1 MPSKNTSWYA
11 NVNPHVFFS
20 TVGLIVIFL
29 ALVILAPNAFDLLTK
44 QMNQWIIDSFSWFY
58 VLSVAIFLIVL
69 LYIAFSDMG
78 KIKLGPD
85 HSQPK
90 YGNGSWFAML
100 FTAGMGIGLMFFG
113 VAEPVMHYVS
123 PPVGEGQT
131 ISAAQ
136 QAMRVTFFHWGL
148 HAWAIYS
155 VVGLALA
162 YFAYRHRLPLK
173 IRSALY
179 PLIGKRIHGPIGHAV
194 DTFAT
199 IGTVFGV
206 ATTLG
211 FGVTQ
216 INSGLNYLF
225 GVEQSAQ
232 TQVILIIFVSILASL
247 SVFFGLDKGIKRL
260 SELNLILALILLL
273 FVFFASSSIYLLQ
286 TTIQNVGQY
295 VSNLFNMTFNLYAY
309 QPNGWIGG
317 WTIMYWA
324 WWISWSPFVGMFI
337 ARVSEGRTIREF
349 IVGVLLIPTGF
360 TLIWMGFM
368 GNAALFSILHE
379 ANSSL
384 IGAVQKDSSVA
395 LFEFLQSLPWASV
408 TSIIATILVVLFFV
422 TSADS
427 GALVTDYL
435 TAKSDNS
442 PTWQR
447 LFWTVLMAVLAI
459 VLLLVGGLSALQSA
473 TIMSALPFT
482 LIMLCICW
490 GLLKA
495 LRLDVTKMYALQEAR
510 ITPRAIQNPRSWQQR
525 LGLIMHYPPS
535 EAEIRH
541 FIDTDVRQAFHS
553 IQTEFQRRALHVSI
567 DELEEGLS
575 LRVDHHHEINFVYQV
590 MANPTVPP
598 SFMPESAEENI
609 DYYQAEVFLREGGQG
624 YDVMEWTKE
633 DLLQDIIDQ
642 YERHLHFLSL
652 VRTPE
657 PNRS

>member
-1 MPSKNTSWYA
+1 MPSKNPSWFA
-11 NVNPHVFFS
+11 NVNPNVFFS
-20 TVGLIVIFL
+20 TVAIIFIFL
-29 ALVILAPNAFDLLTK
+29 VVVVLAPNSFELITK
-44 QMNQWIIDSFSWFY
+44 NLNQWVTDSFSWFY
-58 VLSVAIFLIVL
+58 VLSVAIFLIL
-69 LYIAFSDMG
+69 LIYIALSDMG

-85 HSQPK
+85 HSQPN
-90 YGNGSWFAML
+90 YSNASWFALL

-123 PPVGEGQT
+123 PPEGAGET
-131 ISAAQ
+131 IQAAQ
-136 QAMRVTFFHWGL
+136 QSMRVTFFHWGF
-148 HAWAIYS
+148 HAWAIYT

-162 YFAYRHRLPLK
+162 YFAYRHNLPLK

-179 PLIGKRIHGPIGHAV
+179 PIIGEKIYGPIGDVV

-225 GVEQSAQ
+225 GIQQATS
-232 TQVILIIFVSILASL
+232 TQVILIIVVSTMASM
-247 SVFFGLDKGIKRL
+247 SVFLGLDKGIKRL
-260 SELNLILALILLL
+260 SELNLILVLTLLL

-286 TTIQNVGQY
+286 TTIQNAGQY
-295 VSNLFNMTFNLYAY
+295 VSNLFAMTFNLYAY

-337 ARVSEGRTIREF
+337 ARVSKGRSIREF

-368 GNAALFSILHE
+368 GNAALYSILHE
-379 ANSSL
+379 ANHSL
-384 IGAVQKDSSVA
+384 VVAVQRDSSVA
-395 LFEFLQSLPWASV
+395 LFAFLQSLPFSSV
-408 TSIIATILVVLFFV
+408 MSLLATCLVMLFFV

-435 TAKSDNS
+435 TAKSENS
-442 PTWQR
+442 PIWQR

-459 VLLLVGGLSALQSA
+459 VLLLVGGLGALQSA
-473 TIMSALPFT
+473 TMMSALPVTF
-482 LIMLCICW
+482 IMLLICW
-490 GLLKA
+490 GLVKA
-495 LRLDVTKMYALQEAR
+495 LRLDVIKMNALQEAR

-525 LGLIMHYPPS
+525 LGLIMHYPHT
-535 EAEIRH
+535 ETE
-541 FIDTDVRQAFHS
+541 VKQY
-553 IQTEFQRRALHVSI
+553 IQTEVSKAFQSVQKEFQRRKLTVTIRSI
-567 DELEEGLS
+567 ADGLE
-575 LRVDHHHEINFVYQV
+575 LRVDHHDEINFIYQV
-590 MANPTVPP
+590 VIRETVPP
-598 SFMPESAEENI
+598 SFMPEMTANEVT
-609 DYYQAEVFLREGGQG
+609 YYQAEVFLREGGQN
-624 YDVMEWTKE
+624 YDVMDWTSD

-652 VRTPE
+652 VRTSE
-657 PNRS
+657 

>member
-1 MPSKNTSWYA
+1 MPSKNPSWFA
-11 NVNPHVFFS
+11 NVNPNVFFS
-20 TVGLIVIFL
+20 TVAIIFIFL
-29 ALVILAPNAFDLLTK
+29 VVVVLAPNSFELITK
-44 QMNQWIIDSFSWFY
+44 NLNQWVTDSFSWFY
-58 VLSVAIFLIVL
+58 VLSVAIFLIL
-69 LYIAFSDMG
+69 LIYIALSDMG

-85 HSQPK
+85 HSQPN
-90 YGNGSWFAML
+90 YSNASWFALL

-123 PPVGEGQT
+123 PPEGAGET
-131 ISAAQ
+131 IQAAQ
-136 QAMRVTFFHWGL
+136 QSMRVTFFHWGF
-148 HAWAIYS
+148 HAWAIYT

-162 YFAYRHRLPLK
+162 YFAYRHNLPLK

-179 PLIGKRIHGPIGHAV
+179 PIIGEKIYGPIGDVV

-225 GVEQSAQ
+225 GIQQAAS
-232 TQVILIIFVSILASL
+232 TQVILIIVVSTMASM
-247 SVFFGLDKGIKRL
+247 SVFLGLDKGIKRL
-260 SELNLILALILLL
+260 SELNLILVLTLLL

-286 TTIQNVGQY
+286 TTIQNAGQY
-295 VSNLFNMTFNLYAY
+295 VSNLFAMTFNLYAY

-337 ARVSEGRTIREF
+337 ARVSKGRSIREF

-368 GNAALFSILHE
+368 GNAALYSILHE
-379 ANSSL
+379 ANHSL
-384 IGAVQKDSSVA
+384 VVAVQRDSSVA
-395 LFEFLQSLPWASV
+395 LFAFLQSLPFSSV
-408 TSIIATILVVLFFV
+408 MSLLATCLVMLFFV

-435 TAKSDNS
+435 TAKSENS
-442 PTWQR
+442 PIWQR

-459 VLLLVGGLSALQSA
+459 VLLLVGGLGALQSA
-473 TIMSALPFT
+473 TMMSALPVTF
-482 LIMLCICW
+482 IMLLICW
-490 GLLKA
+490 GLVKA
-495 LRLDVTKMYALQEAR
+495 LRLDVIKMNALQEAR

-525 LGLIMHYPPS
+525 LGLIMHYPHTETEVS
-535 EAEIRH
+535 
-541 FIDTDVRQAFHS
+541 QY
-553 IQTEFQRRALHVSI
+553 IQTEVSKAFQSVQKEFQRRKLTVTIRSI
-567 DELEEGLS
+567 ADGLE
-575 LRVDHHHEINFVYQV
+575 LRVDHHDEINFIYQV
-590 MANPTVPP
+590 VIRETVPP
-598 SFMPESAEENI
+598 SFMPEMTADEIS
-609 DYYQAEVFLREGGQG
+609 YYQAEVFLKEGGQN
-624 YDVMEWTKE
+624 YDVMDWTSD

-657 PNRS
+657 

>member
-1 MPSKNTSWYA
+1 MPSKNPSWFA
-11 NVNPHVFFS
+11 NVNPNVFFS
-20 TVGLIVIFL
+20 TVAIISIFL
-29 ALVILAPNAFDLLTK
+29 VVVVLAPNSFELITK
-44 QMNQWIIDSFSWFY
+44 NLNQWVTDSFSWFY
-58 VLSVAIFLIVL
+58 VLSVAIFLIL
-69 LYIAFSDMG
+69 LIYIALSDMG

-85 HSQPK
+85 HSQPN
-90 YGNGSWFAML
+90 YSNASWFALL
-100 FTAGMGIGLMFFG
+100 FTAGMEIGLMFFG

-123 PPVGEGQT
+123 PPEGAGET
-131 ISAAQ
+131 IQSAQ
-136 QAMRVTFFHWGL
+136 QSMRVTFFHWGF
-148 HAWAIYS
+148 HAWAIYT

-162 YFAYRHRLPLK
+162 YFAYRHNLPLK

-179 PLIGKRIHGPIGHAV
+179 PIIGEKIYGPIGDAV

-225 GVEQSAQ
+225 GIQQSAS
-232 TQVILIIFVSILASL
+232 TQVILIIVVSTMASM
-247 SVFFGLDKGIKRL
+247 SVFLGLDKGIKRL
-260 SELNLILALILLL
+260 SELNLILVLTLLL

-286 TTIQNVGQY
+286 TTIQNAGQY
-295 VSNLFNMTFNLYAY
+295 VSNLFAMTFNLYAY

-337 ARVSEGRTIREF
+337 ARVSKGRSIREF

-368 GNAALFSILHE
+368 GNAALYSILHE
-379 ANSSL
+379 ANHSL
-384 IGAVQKDSSVA
+384 VVAVQRDSSVA
-395 LFEFLQSLPWASV
+395 LFAFLQSLPFSSV
-408 TSIIATILVVLFFV
+408 MSLLATCLVMLFFV

-435 TAKSDNS
+435 TAKSENS
-442 PTWQR
+442 PIWQR

-459 VLLLVGGLSALQSA
+459 VLLLVGGLGALQSA
-473 TIMSALPFT
+473 TMMSALPVTF
-482 LIMLCICW
+482 IMLLICW
-490 GLLKA
+490 GLVKA
-495 LRLDVTKMYALQEAR
+495 LRLDVIKMNALQEAR

-525 LGLIMHYPPS
+525 LGLIMHYPHTETEVS
-535 EAEIRH
+535 
-541 FIDTDVRQAFHS
+541 QY
-553 IQTEFQRRALHVSI
+553 IQTEVSKAFQSVQKEFQRRKLTVTIRLI
-567 DELEEGLS
+567 DDGLE
-575 LRVDHHHEINFVYQV
+575 LRVDHHDEINFIYQV
-590 MANPTVPP
+590 VIRETVPP
-598 SFMPESAEENI
+598 SFMPEMTADEIS
-609 DYYQAEVFLREGGQG
+609 YYQAEVFLKEGGQN
-624 YDVMEWTKE
+624 YDVMDWTSD

-657 PNRS
+657 

>member
-1 MPSKNTSWYA
+1 MPSTKPSCFA
-11 NVNPHVFFS
+11 NINPNVFIS
-20 TVGLIVIFL
+20 TVAIIAIFL
-29 ALVILAPNAFDLLTK
+29 ALVVFAPDAFSVFTQQL
-44 QMNQWIIDSFSWFY
+44 NQWITTSFSWFY
-58 VLSVAIFLIVL
+58 VLSVAIFIIL
-69 LYIAFSDMG
+69 LAYIALSDMG
-78 KIKLGPD
+78 KIKLGPE

-90 YGNGSWFAML
+90 YSSASWFAML

-113 VAEPVMHYVS
+113 VAEPVMHYVT
-123 PPVGEGQT
+123 PPAGEPET
-131 ISAAQ
+131 VLAAQ
-136 QAMRVTFFHWGL
+136 QSMRVTFFHWGL
-148 HAWAIYS
+148 HAWAIYTL
-155 VVGLALA
+155 VGLSLA
-162 YFAYRHRLPLK
+162 YFAYRHQLPLK

-179 PLIGKRIHGPIGHAV
+179 PLIGQKIYGPIGDGV

-225 GVEQSAQ
+225 GIEQAPS
-232 TQVILIIFVSILASL
+232 TQVILIIVVSTMAAT

-260 SELNLILALILLL
+260 SELNLVLALLLL
-273 FVFFASSSIYLLQ
+273 IFVFVAGPSIYLLQ
-286 TTIQNVGQY
+286 TTIQNAGQY
-295 VSNLFNMTFNLYAY
+295 ASNLFAMTFNLYAY
-309 QPNGWIGG
+309 QPSGWIGG

-337 ARVSEGRTIREF
+337 ARVSEGRSIREF

-368 GNAALFSILHE
+368 GNAALYSIMHE
-379 ANSSL
+379 ANTGL
-384 IGAVQKDSSVA
+384 LEAVQRDSSVA
-395 LFEFLQSLPWASV
+395 LFEFLNNLPFNSV
-408 TSIIATILVVLFFV
+408 TSIIATLLVMLFFV

-447 LFWTVLMAVLAI
+447 LFWTVLMALLAI
-459 VLLLVGGLSALQSA
+459 ILLLAGGLEALQSA

-482 LIMLCICW
+482 FIMLLMCW
-490 GLLKA
+490 GLIKA
-495 LRLDVTKMYALQEAR
+495 LHLDVTKMHALQAAR

-525 LGLIMHYPPS
+525 LGLIMHYPHTQEEVQQYIHNTVNKAFLSFQS
-535 EAEIRH
+535 ELK
-541 FIDTDVRQAFHS
+541 
-553 IQTEFQRRALHVSI
+553 RRRLHVAISP
-567 DELEEGLS
+567 LEDGIQ
-575 LRVDHHHEINFVYQV
+575 LRVDHQDEINFIYQV
-590 MANPTVPP
+590 NATQTLSP
-598 SFMPESAEENI
+598 SFMAELENAGV
-609 DYYQAEVFLREGGQG
+609 DSYQAEVFLREGGQG
-624 YDVMEWTKE
+624 YDVMEWTQE

-657 PNRS
+657 

>member
-1 MPSKNTSWYA
+1 MPSKNPSWFA
-11 NVNPHVFFS
+11 NVNPNVFLS
-20 TVGLIVIFL
+20 TVAIIVIFL
-29 ALVILAPNAFDLLTK
+29 AVVVLAPNSFELITK
-44 QMNQWIIDSFSWFY
+44 HLNQWVTDSFSWFY
-58 VLSVAIFLIVL
+58 VLSVAIFLIL
-69 LYIAFSDMG
+69 LIYIALSDMG

-85 HSQPK
+85 HSQPS
-90 YGNGSWFAML
+90 YSNGSWFAML

-123 PPVGEGQT
+123 PPEGAGET
-131 ISAAQ
+131 IQSAQ
-136 QAMRVTFFHWGL
+136 QSMRVTFFHWGF
-148 HAWAIYS
+148 HAWAIYT

-162 YFAYRHRLPLK
+162 YFAYRHNLPLK

-179 PLIGKRIHGPIGHAV
+179 PMIGQKIHGPIGDAV

-225 GVEQSAQ
+225 GIQQAPT
-232 TQVILIIFVSILASL
+232 TQVILIIVVSAMASM
-247 SVFFGLDKGIKRL
+247 SVFLGLDKGIKRL

-286 TTIQNVGQY
+286 TTIQNAGQY
-295 VSNLFNMTFNLYAY
+295 VSNLFAMTFNLYAY

-337 ARVSEGRTIREF
+337 ARVSKGRTIREF

-368 GNAALFSILHE
+368 GNAALYSILHE
-379 ANSSL
+379 ANHSL
-384 IGAVQKDSSVA
+384 VLAVQRDSSVA
-395 LFEFLQSLPWASV
+395 LFEFLHSLPFSSV
-408 TSIIATILVVLFFV
+408 MSLLATFLVMLFFV

-435 TAKSDNS
+435 TAKSENS

-459 VLLLVGGLSALQSA
+459 VLLLVGGLGALQSA
-473 TIMSALPFT
+473 TMMSALPFT
-482 LIMLCICW
+482 FIMLFICW

-495 LRLDVTKMYALQEAR
+495 LRLDVTKMNALQEAR

-525 LGLIMHYPPS
+525 LGLIMHYPHT
-535 EAEIRH
+535 EAEVKQYIE
-541 FIDTDVRQAFHS
+541 TEVSKAFQS
-553 IQTEFQRRALHVSI
+553 VQKEFQRRKLTVRIASI
-567 DELEEGLS
+567 ADGLE
-575 LRVDHHHEINFVYQV
+575 LRVDHHDEINFIYQV
-590 MANPTVPP
+590 VIRETVPP
-598 SFMPESAEENI
+598 SFMPEMTANEVT
-609 DYYQAEVFLREGGQG
+609 YYQAEVFLREGGQN
-624 YDVMEWTKE
+624 YDVMDWTSD

-652 VRTPE
+652 VRTSE
-657 PNRS
+657 

>member
-1 MPSKNTSWYA
+1 MPSKNPSWFA
-11 NVNPHVFFS
+11 NVNPNVFLS
-20 TVGLIVIFL
+20 TVAIISIFL
-29 ALVILAPNAFDLLTK
+29 VVVILAPNSFELITQHL
-44 QMNQWIIDSFSWFY
+44 NQWVTDSFSWFY
-58 VLSVAIFLIVL
+58 VLSVAIFLIL
-69 LYIAFSDMG
+69 LIYIALSDMG

-85 HSQPK
+85 HSQPS
-90 YGNGSWFAML
+90 YSNTSWFAML

-123 PPVGEGQT
+123 PPQGAGET
-131 ISAAQ
+131 IQAAQ
-136 QAMRVTFFHWGL
+136 QSMRVTFFHWGF
-148 HAWAIYS
+148 HAWAIYT

-162 YFAYRHRLPLK
+162 YFAYRHNLPLK

-179 PLIGKRIHGPIGHAV
+179 PMIGQKIYGPIGDTV

-225 GVEQSAQ
+225 GIPQAAS
-232 TQVILIIFVSILASL
+232 TQVILIVIVSVMASM
-247 SVFFGLDKGIKRL
+247 SVFLGLDKGIKRL

-286 TTIQNVGQY
+286 TTIQNAGQY
-295 VSNLFNMTFNLYAY
+295 VSNLFAMTFNLYAY

-337 ARVSEGRTIREF
+337 ARVSKGRTIREF

-368 GNAALFSILHE
+368 GNAALYSILHE
-379 ANSSL
+379 ANHSL
-384 IGAVQKDSSVA
+384 VLAVQRDSSVA
-395 LFEFLQSLPWASV
+395 LFEFLHSLPFSSV
-408 TSIIATILVVLFFV
+408 MSLLATVLVVLFFV

-435 TAKSDNS
+435 TAKSENS
-442 PTWQR
+442 PLWQR

-459 VLLLVGGLSALQSA
+459 VLLLVGGLGALQSA
-473 TIMSALPFT
+473 TMMSALPFT
-482 LIMLCICW
+482 FIMLFICW

-495 LRLDVTKMYALQEAR
+495 LRLDVTKMDALQEAR

-525 LGLIMHYPPS
+525 LGLIMHYPHT
-535 EAEIRH
+535 EAEVKQYIE
-541 FIDTDVRQAFHS
+541 TEVSKAFQS
-553 IQTEFQRRALHVSI
+553 VQKEFQRRKLTVSI
-567 DELEEGLS
+567 RSITDGLE
-575 LRVDHHHEINFVYQV
+575 LRVDHHDEINFIYQIV
-590 MANPTVPP
+590 IRETVPP
-598 SFMPESAEENI
+598 SFMPEMTANEI
-609 DYYQAEVFLREGGQG
+609 TYYQAEVFLREGGQN
-624 YDVMEWTKE
+624 YDVMDWTSD

-652 VRTPE
+652 VRTSE
-657 PNRS
+657 

>member
-1 MPSKNTSWYA
+1 MPSKNSSWFA
-11 NVNPHVFFS
+11 NVNPNVFLS
-20 TVGLIVIFL
+20 TAAIIVIFL
-29 ALVILAPNAFDLLTK
+29 AIVVLAPNSFELITRQL
-44 QMNQWIIDSFSWFY
+44 NQWVTDSFSWFY
-58 VLSVAIFLIVL
+58 VLSVAIFLIL
-69 LYIAFSDMG
+69 LIYIALSDMG

-85 HSQPK
+85 HSQPS
-90 YGNGSWFAML
+90 YSNASWFAML

-123 PPVGEGQT
+123 PPTGPAET
-131 ISAAQ
+131 IQSAQ

-148 HAWAIYS
+148 HAWAIYT

-162 YFAYRHRLPLK
+162 YFAYRHNLPLK

-179 PLIGKRIHGPIGHAV
+179 PMIGQRIYGPIGDAV

-225 GVEQSAQ
+225 GIQQSAV
-232 TQVILIIFVSILASL
+232 TQVVLIIVVSAMASI

-286 TTIQNVGQY
+286 TTIQNAGQY
-295 VSNLFNMTFNLYAY
+295 ISNLFAMTFNLYAY

-337 ARVSEGRTIREF
+337 ARVSEGRSIREF

-368 GNAALFSILHE
+368 GNAALYSILHE
-379 ANSSL
+379 ANHAL
-384 IGAVQKDSSVA
+384 VMAVQRDSSVA
-395 LFEFLQSLPWASV
+395 LFQFLHSLPFSSV
-408 TSIIATILVVLFFV
+408 MSLLATCLVMLFFV

-435 TAKSDNS
+435 TAKSENS

-447 LFWTVLMAVLAI
+447 LFWTALMAVLAI
-459 VLLLVGGLSALQSA
+459 VLLLVGGLGALQSA
-473 TIMSALPFT
+473 TMMSALPFT
-482 LIMLCICW
+482 FIMLLICW

-495 LRLDVTKMYALQEAR
+495 LRLDITKMNALQEAR

-525 LGLIMHYPPS
+525 LGLIMHYPHT
-535 EAEIRH
+535 EAEVKQYIE
-541 FIDTDVRQAFHS
+541 TEVAKAFQS
-553 IQTEFQRRALHVSI
+553 VQKEFQRRKLTVSI
-567 DELEEGLS
+567 LSIADGLE
-575 LRVDHHHEINFVYQV
+575 LRVDHHDEINFIYQV
-590 MANPTVPP
+590 VTRETVPP
-598 SFMPESAEENI
+598 SFMPEMTTNEMT
-609 DYYQAEVFLREGGQG
+609 YYQAEVFLREGGQN
-624 YDVMEWTKE
+624 YDVMDWTLE

-652 VRTPE
+652 VRTSE
-657 PNRS
+657 

>member
-1 MPSKNTSWYA
+1 MPSTKPSCFA
-11 NVNPHVFFS
+11 NIKPNVFIS
-20 TVGLIVIFL
+20 TVAIIAIFL
-29 ALVILAPNAFDLLTK
+29 ALVVFAPDAFSVFTQQL
-44 QMNQWIIDSFSWFY
+44 NQWITTSFSWFY
-58 VLSVAIFLIVL
+58 VLSVAIFIIL
-69 LYIAFSDMG
+69 LAYIALSDMG
-78 KIKLGPD
+78 KIKLGPE

-90 YGNGSWFAML
+90 YSSASWFAML

-113 VAEPVMHYVS
+113 VAEPVMHYVT
-123 PPVGEGQT
+123 PPAGEPET
-131 ISAAQ
+131 VLAAQ
-136 QAMRVTFFHWGL
+136 QSMRVTFFHWGL
-148 HAWAIYS
+148 HAWAIYTL
-155 VVGLALA
+155 VGLSLA
-162 YFAYRHRLPLK
+162 YFAYRHQLPLK

-179 PLIGKRIHGPIGHAV
+179 PLIGQKIYGPIGDGV

-225 GVEQSAQ
+225 GVEQAPS
-232 TQVILIIFVSILASL
+232 TQVILIIVVSTMAAT

-260 SELNLILALILLL
+260 SELNLVLALLLL
-273 FVFFASSSIYLLQ
+273 IFVFVAGPSIYLLQ
-286 TTIQNVGQY
+286 TTIQNAGQY
-295 VSNLFNMTFNLYAY
+295 VSNLFSMTFNLYAY
-309 QPNGWIGG
+309 QPSGWIGG

-337 ARVSEGRTIREF
+337 ARVSEGRSIREF

-368 GNAALFSILHE
+368 GNAALYSIMHE
-379 ANSSL
+379 ANTGL
-384 IGAVQKDSSVA
+384 LEAVQRDSSVA
-395 LFEFLQSLPWASV
+395 LFEFLNNLPFSSV
-408 TSIIATILVVLFFV
+408 TSIIATLLVMLFFV

-447 LFWTVLMAVLAI
+447 LFWTVLMALLAI
-459 VLLLVGGLSALQSA
+459 ILLLAGGLEALQSA

-482 LIMLCICW
+482 FIMLLMCW
-490 GLLKA
+490 GLIKA
-495 LRLDVTKMYALQEAR
+495 LHLDVTKMHALQAAR

-525 LGLIMHYPPS
+525 LGLIMHYPHTQEEVQQYIHNTVNNAFLSFQS
-535 EAEIRH
+535 ELK
-541 FIDTDVRQAFHS
+541 
-553 IQTEFQRRALHVSI
+553 RRRLHVAISP
-567 DELEEGLS
+567 LEDGIQ
-575 LRVDHHHEINFVYQV
+575 LRVDHQDEINFIYQV
-590 MANPTVPP
+590 NATQTLSP
-598 SFMPESAEENI
+598 SFMAELENAGV
-609 DYYQAEVFLREGGQG
+609 DSYQAEVFLREGGQG
-624 YDVMEWTKE
+624 YDVMEWTQE

-657 PNRS
+657 

>member
-1 MPSKNTSWYA
+1 MPSKNASWFA
-11 NVNPHVFFS
+11 NVNPNVFLS
-20 TVGLIVIFL
+20 TVAIIVIFL
-29 ALVILAPNAFDLLTK
+29 AVVVLAPNSFELITQQL
-44 QMNQWIIDSFSWFY
+44 NQWVTDSFSWFY
-58 VLSVAIFLIVL
+58 VLSVAIFLIL
-69 LYIAFSDMG
+69 LIYIALSDMG

-85 HSQPK
+85 HSQPA
-90 YGNGSWFAML
+90 YSNASWFAML

-123 PPVGEGQT
+123 PPTGEAET
-131 ISAAQ
+131 IQSAQ

-148 HAWAIYS
+148 HAWAIYT
-155 VVGLALA
+155 VVGLSLA
-162 YFAYRHRLPLK
+162 YFAYRHNLPLK
-173 IRSALY
+173 IRSSLY
-179 PLIGKRIHGPIGHAV
+179 PIIGKKIYGPLGDAV

-216 INSGLNYLF
+216 INAGLNYLF
-225 GVEQSAQ
+225 GIEQSAT
-232 TQVILIIFVSILASL
+232 TQVILIVVVSAMASM
-247 SVFFGLDKGIKRL
+247 SVFLGLDKGIKRL

-286 TTIQNVGQY
+286 TTIQNAGQY
-295 VSNLFNMTFNLYAY
+295 ISNLFAMTFNLYAY

-337 ARVSEGRTIREF
+337 ARVSKGRSIREF

-368 GNAALFSILHE
+368 GNAALYSILHE
-379 ANSSL
+379 ANHAL
-384 IGAVQKDSSVA
+384 VLAVQQDSSVA
-395 LFEFLQSLPWASV
+395 LFEFLQSLPFSAVMSV
-408 TSIIATILVVLFFV
+408 LATFLVMLFFV

-435 TAKSDNS
+435 TAKSENS
-442 PTWQR
+442 PMWQR

-473 TIMSALPFT
+473 TMMSALPFT
-482 LIMLCICW
+482 FILLLICW

-495 LRLDVTKMYALQEAR
+495 LHLEVTKMNALQQAR

-525 LGLIMHYPPS
+525 LGLIMHYPHNEHEIQHYIDS
-535 EAEIRH
+535 EV
-541 FIDTDVRQAFHS
+541 FNAFKS
-553 IQTEFQRRALHVSI
+553 VQKEFQRRQLEVSI
-567 DELEEGLS
+567 QSIDGGME
-575 LRVDHHHEINFVYQV
+575 LRVDHHNEINFVYQV
-590 MANPTVPP
+590 VAQETVPP
-598 SFMPESAEENI
+598 SFMAEATLNEVK
-609 DYYQAEVFLREGGQG
+609 YYQAEVFLREGGQN
-624 YDVMEWTKE
+624 YDVMDWTLE

-652 VRTPE
+652 VRTAE
-657 PNRS
+657 

>member
-1 MPSKNTSWYA
+1 MPSKNPSWFA
-11 NVNPHVFFS
+11 NVNPNVFLS
-20 TVGLIVIFL
+20 TVAIIVIFL
-29 ALVILAPNAFDLLTK
+29 AVVVLAPNSFELITK
-44 QMNQWIIDSFSWFY
+44 HLNQWVTDSFSWFY
-58 VLSVAIFLIVL
+58 VLSVAIFLIL
-69 LYIAFSDMG
+69 LIYIALSDMG

-85 HSQPK
+85 HSQPS
-90 YGNGSWFAML
+90 YSNGSWFAML

-123 PPVGEGQT
+123 PPEGAGET
-131 ISAAQ
+131 IQSAQ
-136 QAMRVTFFHWGL
+136 QSMRVTFFHWGF
-148 HAWAIYS
+148 HAWAIYT

-162 YFAYRHRLPLK
+162 YFAYRHNLPLK

-179 PLIGKRIHGPIGHAV
+179 PMIGQKIYGPIGDAV

-225 GVEQSAQ
+225 GIQQAPT
-232 TQVILIIFVSILASL
+232 TQVILIIVVSAMASMSIFL
-247 SVFFGLDKGIKRL
+247 GLDKGIKRL

-286 TTIQNVGQY
+286 TTIQNAGQY
-295 VSNLFNMTFNLYAY
+295 VSNLFAMTFNLYAY

-337 ARVSEGRTIREF
+337 ARVSKGRTIREF

-368 GNAALFSILHE
+368 GNAALYSILHE
-379 ANSSL
+379 ANHSL
-384 IGAVQKDSSVA
+384 VLAVQRDSSVA
-395 LFEFLQSLPWASV
+395 LFEFLHSLPFSSV
-408 TSIIATILVVLFFV
+408 MSLLATFLVMLFFV

-435 TAKSDNS
+435 TAKSENS

-459 VLLLVGGLSALQSA
+459 VLLLVGGLGALQSA
-473 TIMSALPFT
+473 TMMSALPFT
-482 LIMLCICW
+482 FIMLFICW

-495 LRLDVTKMYALQEAR
+495 LRLDVTKMNALQEAR

-525 LGLIMHYPPS
+525 LGLIMHYPHT
-535 EAEIRH
+535 EAEVKQYIE
-541 FIDTDVRQAFHS
+541 TEVSKAFQS
-553 IQTEFQRRALHVSI
+553 VQKEFQRRKLTVRIASI
-567 DELEEGLS
+567 ADGLE
-575 LRVDHHHEINFVYQV
+575 LRVDHHDEINFIYQV
-590 MANPTVPP
+590 VIRETVPP
-598 SFMPESAEENI
+598 SFMPEMTANEVT
-609 DYYQAEVFLREGGQG
+609 YYQAEVFLREGGQN
-624 YDVMEWTKE
+624 YDVMDWTSD

-652 VRTPE
+652 VRTSE
-657 PNRS
+657 

>member
-1 MPSKNTSWYA
+1 MPSKNPSWFA
-11 NVNPHVFFS
+11 NVNPNVFLS
-20 TVGLIVIFL
+20 TVAIIVIFL
-29 ALVILAPNAFDLLTK
+29 AVVVLAPNSFELITK
-44 QMNQWIIDSFSWFY
+44 HLNQWVTDSFSWFY
-58 VLSVAIFLIVL
+58 VLSVAIFLIL
-69 LYIAFSDMG
+69 LIYIALSDMG

-85 HSQPK
+85 HSQPS
-90 YGNGSWFAML
+90 YSNGSWFAML

-123 PPVGEGQT
+123 PPEGAGET
-131 ISAAQ
+131 IQAAQ
-136 QAMRVTFFHWGL
+136 QSMRVTFFHWGF
-148 HAWAIYS
+148 HAWAIYT

-162 YFAYRHRLPLK
+162 YFAYRHNLPLK

-179 PLIGKRIHGPIGHAV
+179 PMIGQKIYGPIGDAV

-225 GVEQSAQ
+225 GIQQAPT
-232 TQVILIIFVSILASL
+232 TQVILIIVVSAMASM
-247 SVFFGLDKGIKRL
+247 SVFLGLDKGIKRL

-286 TTIQNVGQY
+286 TTIQNAGQY
-295 VSNLFNMTFNLYAY
+295 VSNLFAMTFNLYAY

-337 ARVSEGRTIREF
+337 ARVSKGRTIREF

-368 GNAALFSILHE
+368 GNAALYSILHE
-379 ANSSL
+379 ANHSL
-384 IGAVQKDSSVA
+384 VLAVQRDSSVA
-395 LFEFLQSLPWASV
+395 LFEFLHSLPFSSV
-408 TSIIATILVVLFFV
+408 MSLLATFLVMLFFV

-435 TAKSDNS
+435 TAKSENS

-459 VLLLVGGLSALQSA
+459 VLLLVGGLGALQSA
-473 TIMSALPFT
+473 TMMSALPFT
-482 LIMLCICW
+482 FIMLFICW

-495 LRLDVTKMYALQEAR
+495 LRLDVTKMNALQEAR

-525 LGLIMHYPPS
+525 LGLIMHYPHT
-535 EAEIRH
+535 EAEVKQYIE
-541 FIDTDVRQAFHS
+541 TEVSKAFQS
-553 IQTEFQRRALHVSI
+553 VQKEFQRRKLTVRIASI
-567 DELEEGLS
+567 ADGLE
-575 LRVDHHHEINFVYQV
+575 LRVDHHDEINFIYQV
-590 MANPTVPP
+590 VIRETVPP
-598 SFMPESAEENI
+598 SFMPEMTANEVT
-609 DYYQAEVFLREGGQG
+609 YYQAEVFLREGGQN
-624 YDVMEWTKE
+624 YDVMDWTSD

-652 VRTPE
+652 VRTSE
-657 PNRS
+657 

>member
-1 MPSKNTSWYA
+1 MPSTKPSCFA
-11 NVNPHVFFS
+11 NINPNVFIS
-20 TVGLIVIFL
+20 TVAIIAIFL
-29 ALVILAPNAFDLLTK
+29 ALVVFAPDAFSVFTQQL
-44 QMNQWIIDSFSWFY
+44 NQWITTSFSWFY
-58 VLSVAIFLIVL
+58 VLSVAIFIIL
-69 LYIAFSDMG
+69 LAYIALSDMG
-78 KIKLGPD
+78 KIKLGPE

-90 YGNGSWFAML
+90 YSSASWFAML

-113 VAEPVMHYVS
+113 VAEPVMHYVT
-123 PPVGEGQT
+123 PPAGEPET
-131 ISAAQ
+131 VLAAQ
-136 QAMRVTFFHWGL
+136 QSMRVTFFHWGL
-148 HAWAIYS
+148 HAWAIYTL
-155 VVGLALA
+155 VGLSLA
-162 YFAYRHRLPLK
+162 YFAYRHQLPLK

-179 PLIGKRIHGPIGHAV
+179 PLIGQKIYGPIGDGV

-225 GVEQSAQ
+225 GVEQAPS
-232 TQVILIIFVSILASL
+232 TQVILIIVVSTMAAT

-260 SELNLILALILLL
+260 SELNLVLALLLL
-273 FVFFASSSIYLLQ
+273 IFVFVAGPSIYLLQ
-286 TTIQNVGQY
+286 TTIQNAGQY
-295 VSNLFNMTFNLYAY
+295 VSNLFSMTFNLYAY
-309 QPNGWIGG
+309 QPSGWIGG

-337 ARVSEGRTIREF
+337 ARVSEGRSIREF

-368 GNAALFSILHE
+368 GNAALYSIMHE
-379 ANSSL
+379 ANTGL
-384 IGAVQKDSSVA
+384 LEAVQRDSSVA
-395 LFEFLQSLPWASV
+395 LFEFLNNLPFSSV
-408 TSIIATILVVLFFV
+408 TSIIATLLVMLFFV

-447 LFWTVLMAVLAI
+447 LFWTVLMALLAI
-459 VLLLVGGLSALQSA
+459 ILLLAGGLEALQSA

-482 LIMLCICW
+482 FIMLLMCW
-490 GLLKA
+490 GLIKA
-495 LRLDVTKMYALQEAR
+495 LHLDVTKMHALQAAR

-525 LGLIMHYPPS
+525 LGLIMHYPHTQEEVQQYIHNTVNKAFLSFQS
-535 EAEIRH
+535 ELK
-541 FIDTDVRQAFHS
+541 
-553 IQTEFQRRALHVSI
+553 RRRLHVAISP
-567 DELEEGLS
+567 LEDGIQ
-575 LRVDHHHEINFVYQV
+575 LRVDHQDEINFIYQV
-590 MANPTVPP
+590 NATQTLSP
-598 SFMPESAEENI
+598 SFMAELENAGV
-609 DYYQAEVFLREGGQG
+609 DSYQAEVFLREGGQG
-624 YDVMEWTKE
+624 YDVMEWTQE

-657 PNRS
+657 

>member
-1 MPSKNTSWYA
+1 MPSTKPSWFA
-11 NVNPHVFFS
+11 NINPNVFIS
-20 TVGLIVIFL
+20 TVAIIAVFL
-29 ALVILAPNAFDLLTK
+29 ALVVFAPDAFSSLTQ
-44 QMNQWIIDSFSWFY
+44 QMNQWITNSFSWFY
-58 VLSVAIFLIVL
+58 VLSVAVFLIVL
-69 LYIAFSDMG
+69 IYIALSDMG

-90 YGNGSWFAML
+90 YSSASWFAML

-113 VAEPVMHYVS
+113 VAEPVMHYVT
-123 PPVGEGQT
+123 PPAGEPET
-131 ISAAQ
+131 VLAAQ
-136 QAMRVTFFHWGL
+136 QSMRVTFFHWGL
-148 HAWAIYS
+148 HAWAIYTL
-155 VVGLALA
+155 VGLSLA
-162 YFAYRHRLPLK
+162 YFAYRHQLPLK

-179 PLIGKRIHGPIGHAV
+179 PLIGKKIYGPIGDGV

-225 GVEQSAQ
+225 GIEQAPS
-232 TQVILIIFVSILASL
+232 TQVILIIVVSAMAAT

-260 SELNLILALILLL
+260 AELNLVLALLLL
-273 FVFFASSSIYLLQ
+273 VFVFVAGPTIYLLQ
-286 TTIQNVGQY
+286 TTIQNAGQY
-295 VSNLFNMTFNLYAY
+295 VSNLFAMTFNLYAY
-309 QPNGWIGG
+309 QPSGWIGG

-337 ARVSEGRTIREF
+337 ARVSEGRSIREF

-368 GNAALFSILHE
+368 GNAALYSIMHE
-379 ANSSL
+379 ANTSL
-384 IGAVQKDSSVA
+384 LNAVQRDSSVA
-395 LFEFLQSLPWASV
+395 LFEFLANLPFSAV
-408 TSIIATILVVLFFV
+408 TSIIATLLVMLFFV

-435 TAKSDNS
+435 TAKTENS

-447 LFWTVLMAVLAI
+447 LFWTVLMALLAI
-459 VLLLVGGLSALQSA
+459 ILLLAGGLQALQSA

-482 LIMLCICW
+482 FIMLLICW
-490 GLLKA
+490 GLIKA
-495 LRLDVTKMYALQEAR
+495 LHLDVTKMHALQAAR

-525 LGLIMHYPPS
+525 LGLIMHYPHTQ
-535 EAEIRH
+535 EEVQQYIRSTVNKA
-541 FIDTDVRQAFHS
+541 FISF
-553 IQTEFQRRALHVSI
+553 QTELKRRQLQVNINALEQGI
-567 DELEEGLS
+567 Q
-575 LRVDHHHEINFVYQV
+575 LRVDHQGEINFIYQV
-590 MANPTVPP
+590 VATETLSP
-598 SFMPESAEENI
+598 SFMSELDHAGAAS
-609 DYYQAEVFLREGGQG
+609 YQAEVFLREGGQG
-624 YDVMEWTKE
+624 YDVMEWTQE

-657 PNRS
+657 

>member
-1 MPSKNTSWYA
+1 MPSKNPSWFA
-11 NVNPHVFFS
+11 NVNPNVFFS
-20 TVGLIVIFL
+20 TVAIISIFL
-29 ALVILAPNAFDLLTK
+29 VVVVLAPNSFELITK
-44 QMNQWIIDSFSWFY
+44 NLNQWVTDSFSWFY
-58 VLSVAIFLIVL
+58 VLSVAIFLIL
-69 LYIAFSDMG
+69 LIYIALSDMG

-85 HSQPK
+85 HSQPN
-90 YGNGSWFAML
+90 YSNASWFALL

-123 PPVGEGQT
+123 PPEGAGET
-131 ISAAQ
+131 IQAAQ
-136 QAMRVTFFHWGL
+136 QSMRVTFFHWGF
-148 HAWAIYS
+148 HAWAIYT

-162 YFAYRHRLPLK
+162 YFAYRHNLPLK

-179 PLIGKRIHGPIGHAV
+179 PIIGEKIYGPIGDVV

-225 GVEQSAQ
+225 GIQQATS
-232 TQVILIIFVSILASL
+232 TQVILIIVVSTMASM
-247 SVFFGLDKGIKRL
+247 SVFLGLDKGIKRL
-260 SELNLILALILLL
+260 SELNLILVLTLLL

-286 TTIQNVGQY
+286 TTIQNAGQY
-295 VSNLFNMTFNLYAY
+295 VSNLFAMTFNLYAY

-337 ARVSEGRTIREF
+337 ARVSKGRSIREF

-368 GNAALFSILHE
+368 GNAALYSILHE
-379 ANSSL
+379 ANHSL
-384 IGAVQKDSSVA
+384 VVAVQRDSSVA
-395 LFEFLQSLPWASV
+395 LFAFLQSLPFSSV
-408 TSIIATILVVLFFV
+408 MSLLATCLVMLFFV

-435 TAKSDNS
+435 TAKSENS
-442 PTWQR
+442 PIWQR

-459 VLLLVGGLSALQSA
+459 VLLLVGGLGALQSA
-473 TIMSALPFT
+473 TMMSALPVTF
-482 LIMLCICW
+482 IMLLICW
-490 GLLKA
+490 GLVKA
-495 LRLDVTKMYALQEAR
+495 LRLDVIKMNALQEAR

-525 LGLIMHYPPS
+525 LGLIMHYPHTETEVS
-535 EAEIRH
+535 
-541 FIDTDVRQAFHS
+541 QY
-553 IQTEFQRRALHVSI
+553 IQTEVSKAFQSVQKEFQRRKLTVTIRSI
-567 DELEEGLS
+567 ADGLE
-575 LRVDHHHEINFVYQV
+575 LRVDHHDEINFIYQV
-590 MANPTVPP
+590 VIRETVPP
-598 SFMPESAEENI
+598 SFMPEMTANEVT
-609 DYYQAEVFLREGGQG
+609 YYQAEVFLREGGQN
-624 YDVMEWTKE
+624 YDVMDWTSD

-652 VRTPE
+652 VRTSE
-657 PNRS
+657 

>member
-1 MPSKNTSWYA
+1 MPSTKPSCFA
-11 NVNPHVFFS
+11 NINPNVFIS
-20 TVGLIVIFL
+20 TVAIIAIFL
-29 ALVILAPNAFDLLTK
+29 ALVVFAPDAFSVFTQQL
-44 QMNQWIIDSFSWFY
+44 NQWITTSFSWFY
-58 VLSVAIFLIVL
+58 VLSVAIFIIL
-69 LYIAFSDMG
+69 LAYIALSDMG
-78 KIKLGPD
+78 KIKLGPE

-90 YGNGSWFAML
+90 YSSASWFAML

-113 VAEPVMHYVS
+113 VAEPVMHYVT
-123 PPVGEGQT
+123 PPAGEPET
-131 ISAAQ
+131 VLAAQ
-136 QAMRVTFFHWGL
+136 QSMRVTFFHWGL
-148 HAWAIYS
+148 HAWAIYTL
-155 VVGLALA
+155 VGLSLA
-162 YFAYRHRLPLK
+162 YFAYRHQLPLK

-179 PLIGKRIHGPIGHAV
+179 PLIGQKIYGPIGDGV

-225 GVEQSAQ
+225 GVEQAPS
-232 TQVILIIFVSILASL
+232 TQVILIIVVSTMAAT

-260 SELNLILALILLL
+260 SELNLVLALLLL
-273 FVFFASSSIYLLQ
+273 IFVFVAGPSIYLLQ
-286 TTIQNVGQY
+286 TTIQNAGQY
-295 VSNLFNMTFNLYAY
+295 VSNLFSMTFNLYAY
-309 QPNGWIGG
+309 QPSGWIGG

-337 ARVSEGRTIREF
+337 ARVSEGRSIREF

-368 GNAALFSILHE
+368 GNAALYSIMHE
-379 ANSSL
+379 ANTGL
-384 IGAVQKDSSVA
+384 LEAVQRDSSVA
-395 LFEFLQSLPWASV
+395 LFEFLNNLPFSSV
-408 TSIIATILVVLFFV
+408 TSIIATLLVMLFFV

-447 LFWTVLMAVLAI
+447 LFWTVLMALLAI
-459 VLLLVGGLSALQSA
+459 ILLLAGGLEALQSA

-482 LIMLCICW
+482 FIMLLMCW
-490 GLLKA
+490 GLIKA
-495 LRLDVTKMYALQEAR
+495 LHLDVTKMHALQAAR

-525 LGLIMHYPPS
+525 LGLIMHYPHTQEEVQQYIHNTVNKAFLSFQS
-535 EAEIRH
+535 ELK
-541 FIDTDVRQAFHS
+541 
-553 IQTEFQRRALHVSI
+553 RRRLHVAISP
-567 DELEEGLS
+567 LEDGIQ
-575 LRVDHHHEINFVYQV
+575 LRVDHQDEINFIYQV
-590 MANPTVPP
+590 NATQTLSP
-598 SFMPESAEENI
+598 SFMAELENAGV
-609 DYYQAEVFLREGGQG
+609 DSYQAEVFLREGGQG
-624 YDVMEWTKE
+624 YDVMEWTQE

-652 VRTPE
+652 VGTPE
-657 PNRS
+657 

>member
-1 MPSKNTSWYA
+1 MPSKNPSWFA
-11 NVNPHVFFS
+11 NVNPNVFFS
-20 TVGLIVIFL
+20 TVAIISIFL
-29 ALVILAPNAFDLLTK
+29 VVVVLAPNSFELITK
-44 QMNQWIIDSFSWFY
+44 NLNQWVTDSFSWFY
-58 VLSVAIFLIVL
+58 VLSVAIFLIL
-69 LYIAFSDMG
+69 LIYIALSDMG

-85 HSQPK
+85 HSQPN
-90 YGNGSWFAML
+90 YSNASWFALL

-123 PPVGEGQT
+123 PPEGAGET
-131 ISAAQ
+131 IQAAQ
-136 QAMRVTFFHWGL
+136 QSMRVTFFHWGF
-148 HAWAIYS
+148 HAWAIYT

-162 YFAYRHRLPLK
+162 YFAYRHNLPLK

-179 PLIGKRIHGPIGHAV
+179 PIIGEKIYGPIGDVV

-225 GVEQSAQ
+225 GIQQSAS
-232 TQVILIIFVSILASL
+232 TQVILIIVVSTMASM
-247 SVFFGLDKGIKRL
+247 SVFLGLDKGIKRL
-260 SELNLILALILLL
+260 SELNLILVLTLLL

-286 TTIQNVGQY
+286 TTIQNAGQY
-295 VSNLFNMTFNLYAY
+295 VSNLFAMTFNLYAY

-337 ARVSEGRTIREF
+337 ARVSKGRSIREF

-368 GNAALFSILHE
+368 GNAALYSILHE
-379 ANSSL
+379 ANHSL
-384 IGAVQKDSSVA
+384 VVAVQRDSSVA
-395 LFEFLQSLPWASV
+395 LFAFLQSLPFSSV
-408 TSIIATILVVLFFV
+408 MSLLATCLVMLFFV

-435 TAKSDNS
+435 TAKSENS
-442 PTWQR
+442 PIWQR

-459 VLLLVGGLSALQSA
+459 VLLLVGGLGALQSA
-473 TIMSALPFT
+473 TMMSALPVTF
-482 LIMLCICW
+482 IMLLICW
-490 GLLKA
+490 GLVKA
-495 LRLDVTKMYALQEAR
+495 LRLDVIKMNALQEAR

-525 LGLIMHYPPS
+525 LGLIMHYPHTETEVS
-535 EAEIRH
+535 
-541 FIDTDVRQAFHS
+541 QY
-553 IQTEFQRRALHVSI
+553 IQTEVSKAFQSVQKEFQRRKLTVTIRLIA
-567 DELEEGLS
+567 DGLE
-575 LRVDHHHEINFVYQV
+575 LRVDHHDEINFIYQV
-590 MANPTVPP
+590 VIRETVPP
-598 SFMPESAEENI
+598 SFMPEMTADEIS
-609 DYYQAEVFLREGGQG
+609 YYQAEVFLKEGGQN
-624 YDVMEWTKE
+624 YDVMDWTSD

-657 PNRS
+657 

>member
-1 MPSKNTSWYA
+1 MPSKNPSWFS
-11 NVNPHVFFS
+11 NVNPNVFLS
-20 TVGLIVIFL
+20 TVAIIVIFL
-29 ALVILAPNAFDLLTK
+29 AIVVLAPDSFDLLTK
-44 QMNQWIIDSFSWFY
+44 QLNQWVTDSFSWFY
-58 VLSVAIFLIVL
+58 VLSVAIFLIL
-69 LYIAFSDMG
+69 LIYIALSDMG

-85 HSQPK
+85 HSQPS
-90 YGNGSWFAML
+90 YSNGSWFAML

-123 PPVGEGQT
+123 PPTGGGETIQSAQT
-131 ISAAQ
+131 
-136 QAMRVTFFHWGL
+136 AMRVTFFHWGL
-148 HAWAIYS
+148 HAWAIYT
-155 VVGLALA
+155 VVGLSLA
-162 YFAYRHRLPLK
+162 YFAYRHNLPLK
-173 IRSALY
+173 IRSSLY
-179 PLIGKRIHGPIGHAV
+179 PIIGKKIYGPLGDAV

-225 GVEQSAQ
+225 GIEQAPS
-232 TQVILIIFVSILASL
+232 TQVILIIVVSAMASM
-247 SVFFGLDKGIKRL
+247 SVFLGLDKGIKRL
-260 SELNLILALILLL
+260 SELNLGLALILLV

-286 TTIQNVGQY
+286 TTIQNTGQY
-295 VSNLFNMTFNLYAY
+295 ISNLFTMTFNLYAY

-337 ARVSEGRTIREF
+337 ARVSKGRTIREF

-368 GNAALFSILHE
+368 GNAALYSILHE
-379 ANSSL
+379 ANHPL
-384 IGAVQKDSSVA
+384 VLAVQRDSSVA
-395 LFEFLQSLPWASV
+395 LFEFLHSLPFSSV
-408 TSIIATILVVLFFV
+408 MSLLATFLVMLFFV

-427 GALVTDYL
+427 GALVADYL
-435 TAKSDNS
+435 TAKSENS

-473 TIMSALPFT
+473 TMMSALPFT
-482 LIMLCICW
+482 FILLFICW

-495 LRLDVTKMYALQEAR
+495 LRLDVTKMNALQEAR

-525 LGLIMHYPPS
+525 LGLIMHYPHS
-535 EAEIRH
+535 QQEVQKYIESQV
-541 FIDTDVRQAFHS
+541 FNAFKNV
-553 IQTEFQRRALHVSI
+553 QKEFQRRQ
-567 DELEEGLS
+567 LEVAIQPIENGLE
-575 LRVDHHHEINFVYQV
+575 LRVDHRNEINFVYQV
-590 MANPTVPP
+590 VARETVPP
-598 SFMPESAEENI
+598 SFMAEMISDEVT
-609 DYYQAEVFLREGGQG
+609 YYQAEVFLREGGQN
-624 YDVMEWTKE
+624 YDVMDWTLD

-652 VRTPE
+652 VRTAE
-657 PNRS
+657 

>member
-1 MPSKNTSWYA
+1 MPSTKPSCFA
-11 NVNPHVFFS
+11 NINPNVFIS
-20 TVGLIVIFL
+20 TVAIIAIFL
-29 ALVILAPNAFDLLTK
+29 ALVVFAPDAFSVFTQQL
-44 QMNQWIIDSFSWFY
+44 NQWITTSFSWFY
-58 VLSVAIFLIVL
+58 VLSVAIFIIL
-69 LYIAFSDMG
+69 LAYIALSDMG
-78 KIKLGPD
+78 KIKLGPE

-90 YGNGSWFAML
+90 YSSASWFAML

-113 VAEPVMHYVS
+113 VAEPVMHYVT
-123 PPVGEGQT
+123 PPAGEPET
-131 ISAAQ
+131 VLAAQ
-136 QAMRVTFFHWGL
+136 QSMRVTFFHWGL
-148 HAWAIYS
+148 HAWAIYTL
-155 VVGLALA
+155 VGLSLA
-162 YFAYRHRLPLK
+162 YFAYRHQLPLK

-179 PLIGKRIHGPIGHAV
+179 PLIGQKIYGPIGDGV

-225 GVEQSAQ
+225 GIEQAPS
-232 TQVILIIFVSILASL
+232 TQVILIIVVSAMAAT

-260 SELNLILALILLL
+260 SELNLVLALLLL
-273 FVFFASSSIYLLQ
+273 IFVFVAGPSIYLLQ
-286 TTIQNVGQY
+286 TTIQNAGQY
-295 VSNLFNMTFNLYAY
+295 VSNLFSMTFNLYAY
-309 QPNGWIGG
+309 QPSGWIGG

-337 ARVSEGRTIREF
+337 ARVSEGRSIREF

-368 GNAALFSILHE
+368 GNAALYSIMHE
-379 ANSSL
+379 ANTGL
-384 IGAVQKDSSVA
+384 LEAVQRDSSVA
-395 LFEFLQSLPWASV
+395 LFEFLNNLPFSSV
-408 TSIIATILVVLFFV
+408 TSIIATLLVMLFFV

-447 LFWTVLMAVLAI
+447 LFWTVLMALLAI
-459 VLLLVGGLSALQSA
+459 ILLLAGGLEALQSA

-482 LIMLCICW
+482 FIMLLMCW
-490 GLLKA
+490 GLIKA
-495 LRLDVTKMYALQEAR
+495 LHLDVTKMHALQAAR

-525 LGLIMHYPPS
+525 LGLIMHYPHTQEEVQQYIHNTVNKAFLSFQS
-535 EAEIRH
+535 ELK
-541 FIDTDVRQAFHS
+541 
-553 IQTEFQRRALHVSI
+553 RRRLHVAISP
-567 DELEEGLS
+567 LEDGIQ
-575 LRVDHHHEINFVYQV
+575 LRVDHQDEINFIYQV
-590 MANPTVPP
+590 NATQTLSP
-598 SFMPESAEENI
+598 SFMAELENAGV
-609 DYYQAEVFLREGGQG
+609 DSYQAEVFLREGGQG
-624 YDVMEWTKE
+624 YDVMEWTQE

-657 PNRS
+657 

>member
-1 MPSKNTSWYA
+1 MPSKNPSWFA
-11 NVNPHVFFS
+11 NVNPNVFLS
-20 TVGLIVIFL
+20 TVVIIGLFL
-29 ALVILAPNAFDLLTK
+29 AVVVLAPNSFDLITK
-44 QMNQWIIDSFSWFY
+44 QLNQWVTDSFSWFY
-58 VLSVAIFLIVL
+58 VLSVAIFLIL
-69 LYIAFSDMG
+69 LIYIALSDMG

-85 HSQPK
+85 HSQPT
-90 YGNGSWFAML
+90 YSNGSWFAML

-123 PPVGEGQT
+123 PPTGEGET
-131 ISAAQ
+131 IQAAQ
-136 QAMRVTFFHWGL
+136 TAMQVTFFHWGL
-148 HAWAIYS
+148 HAWAIYT
-155 VVGLALA
+155 VVGLSLA
-162 YFAYRHRLPLK
+162 YFAYRHNLPLK

-179 PLIGKRIHGPIGHAV
+179 PIIGRKIYGPIGDAV

-225 GVEQSAQ
+225 GIEQAPS
-232 TQVILIIFVSILASL
+232 TQVILIIVVSVMASM
-247 SVFFGLDKGIKRL
+247 SVFLGLDKGIKRL
-260 SELNLILALILLL
+260 SELNLILALTLLL

-286 TTIQNVGQY
+286 TTIQNAGQY
-295 VSNLFNMTFNLYAY
+295 ISNLFTMTFNLYAY

-337 ARVSEGRTIREF
+337 ARVSKGRSIREF

-368 GNAALFSILHE
+368 GNAALYSILHE
-379 ANSSL
+379 SNQAL
-384 IGAVQKDSSVA
+384 VLAVQRDSSVA
-395 LFEFLQSLPWASV
+395 LFEFLHSLPFSSV
-408 TSIIATILVVLFFV
+408 MSLLATFLVMLFFV

-435 TAKSDNS
+435 TAKSENS

-473 TIMSALPFT
+473 TMMSALPFT
-482 LIMLCICW
+482 FIMLFICW

-495 LRLDVTKMYALQEAR
+495 LRLDVTKMNALQEAR

-525 LGLIMHYPPS
+525 LGLIMHYPHNQQ
-535 EAEIRH
+535 EVRDY
-541 FIDTDVRQAFHS
+541 IDIQVSVAFNQVKKEFKRRQLEVS
-553 IQTEFQRRALHVSI
+553 IQNIQYGME
-567 DELEEGLS
+567 
-575 LRVDHHHEINFVYQV
+575 LRVDHQNESNFVYQV
-590 MANPTVPP
+590 VARETVPP
-598 SFMPESAEENI
+598 SFMAEMTSDEI
-609 DYYQAEVFLREGGQG
+609 TYYQAEVFLKEGGQN
-624 YDVMEWTKE
+624 YDVMDWTLD

-652 VRTPE
+652 IRTSE
-657 PNRS
+657 